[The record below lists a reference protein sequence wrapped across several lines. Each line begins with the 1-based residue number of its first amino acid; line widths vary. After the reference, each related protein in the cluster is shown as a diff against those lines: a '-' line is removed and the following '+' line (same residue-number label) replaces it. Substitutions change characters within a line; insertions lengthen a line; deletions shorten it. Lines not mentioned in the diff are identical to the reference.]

1 MKIQHTN
8 KINFQLIFRIIF
20 ISVLFCVCFIASSFM
35 VLESSEFF
43 ERFYVGENTRNFGF
57 ISALL
62 NEVFLVIM
70 AAVWVPAIQ
79 KGKQKIFHPANIF
92 IKFLVIFLFINTVG
106 GASLNTVQ
114 KKLDFI
120 QEQENRIA
128 VLKILQSQIEDQ
140 QSNIQTF
147 KGQNQRVNTVLAT
160 RKLNQVKEEL
170 KGLQSEQQSTL
181 SLWLDIIL
189 ISLVRCTIQ
198 LANITSVWLASWL
211 YRKILESS
219 KITFSENST
228 NNSTAGQL
236 VSDNFVEVQFTSQQ
250 LPVATENAEI
260 AKSKDANQQPSLT
273 NASKG
278 TEIENHNKA
287 NTVTS
292 KKTEIENHNK
302 ANTVTS
308 KETEIENHNKA
319 NTVTSKETEIENHNK
334 PNTVKQIESEY
345 VSVEKINDDN
355 VDNDTDSK
363 IKICD
368 QIASLIQPIKNLNDL
383 ANALNISLN
392 DLNKIKHRQI
402 EDFQLK
408 KLTDLKKHI
417 VRLKE
422 NEV

>member
-57 ISALL
+57 ISAFL

-160 RKLNQVKEEL
+160 RRLNQVKEEL

-219 KITFSENST
+219 KITFSENSI
-228 NNSTAGQL
+228 NNSTAEQL
-236 VSDNFVEVQFTSQQ
+236 VSDNFLEEKFTSQQ
-250 LPVATENAEI
+250 LPVATENTE
-260 AKSKDANQQPSLT
+260 KSKDANQQPSLT
-273 NASKG
+273 N
-278 TEIENHNKA
+278 
-287 NTVTS
+287 
-292 KKTEIENHNK
+292 
-302 ANTVTS
+302 
-308 KETEIENHNKA
+308 
-319 NTVTSKETEIENHNK
+319 TSKETEIENHNK
-334 PNTVKQIESEY
+334 PNTVTSKKTEIENHNKSNIVKQSRIR
-345 VSVEKINDDN
+345 IRF
-355 VDNDTDSK
+355 
-363 IKICD
+363 CR
-368 QIASLIQPIKNLNDL
+368 KN
-383 ANALNISLN
+383 
-392 DLNKIKHRQI
+392 
-402 EDFQLK
+402 
-408 KLTDLKKHI
+408 
-417 VRLKE
+417 
-422 NEV
+422 